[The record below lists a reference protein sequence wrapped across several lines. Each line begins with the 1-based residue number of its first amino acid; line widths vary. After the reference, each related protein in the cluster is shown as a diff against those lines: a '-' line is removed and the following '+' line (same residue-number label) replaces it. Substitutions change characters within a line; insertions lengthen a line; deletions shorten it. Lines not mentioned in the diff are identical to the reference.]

1 MLNPTR
7 ILVAGEAQGEILVL
21 DEPLSFW
28 GGFESETGTIIDQAH
43 PQVGASLSGRV
54 VMMTVG
60 RGSSSAS
67 SVLAEAIR
75 EGTAPAALVL
85 QESDEIIVLGAIV
98 ADEIY
103 GIVMPIL
110 ILDEGSYHDMAA
122 AQTASIEPDGTITL
136 G

>member
-1 MLNPTR
+1 MPEAAR
-7 ILVAGEAQGEILVL
+7 VLVAGEARGEILAL

-28 GGFESETGTIIDQAH
+28 GGFDAETGRIIDQAH
-43 PQVGASLSGRV
+43 PQLGRSLTGKI
-54 VMMTVG
+54 VMMSVG

-75 EGTAPAALVL
+75 HGTAPAALIL

-103 GIVMPIL
+103 GVVMPIL
-110 ILDEGSYHDMAA
+110 IVDGPTYDEVAA
-122 AQTASIEPDGTITL
+122 GAAGVIAADGTISI

>member
-1 MLNPTR
+1 MPEAR
-7 ILVAGEAQGEILVL
+7 RVLVAGEARGVVLAL

-28 GGFESETGTIIDQAH
+28 GGFEPETGMIIDQAH
-43 PQVGASLSGRV
+43 PQIGESLAGKV

-75 EGTAPAALVL
+75 QGTAPAALIL

-103 GIVMPIL
+103 GIVMPII
-110 ILDEGSYHDMAA
+110 ILDETTYAEIAA
-122 AQTASIEPDGTITL
+122 AAAVVIAPDGTITPA
-136 G
+136 

>member
-1 MLNPTR
+1 MPDAR
-7 ILVAGEAQGEILVL
+7 RVLVAGEARGEILVL

-28 GGFESETGTIIDQAH
+28 GGFESETGMIIDQAH
-43 PQVGASLSGRV
+43 PQAGESLVGKV

-75 EGTAPAALVL
+75 QGTAPAALIL
-85 QESDEIIVLGAIV
+85 QESDEIIVLGSIV

-103 GIVMPIL
+103 GIVMPI
-110 ILDEGSYHDMAA
+110 IIVDETTYAEIAA
-122 AQTASIEPDGTITL
+122 ASAAVIAPDGTITTA
-136 G
+136 

>member
-1 MLNPTR
+1 ML
-7 ILVAGEAQGEILVL
+7 AL

-43 PQVGASLSGRV
+43 PQVGESLVGRV

-75 EGTAPAALVL
+75 EGTAPAALIL

-103 GIVMPIL
+103 GLVMPIL
-110 ILDEGSYHDMAA
+110 IVDESTYVEVAA
-122 AQTASIEPDGTITL
+122 ADSAAIAADGTIAL
-136 G
+136 S

>member
-1 MLNPTR
+1 MPEASR
-7 ILVAGEAQGEILVL
+7 VLVAGEARGEILAL
-21 DEPLSFW
+21 DESLSFW
-28 GGFESETGTIIDQAH
+28 GGFDSASGRITDQAH
-43 PQVGASLSGRV
+43 PQVGASLTKKI
-54 VMMTVG
+54 VMMSIG

-75 EGTAPAALVL
+75 EGTAPAALIL

-110 ILDEGSYHDMAA
+110 IVDGPTYDEVAAGAA
-122 AQTASIEPDGTITL
+122 AVIAPDGTISL